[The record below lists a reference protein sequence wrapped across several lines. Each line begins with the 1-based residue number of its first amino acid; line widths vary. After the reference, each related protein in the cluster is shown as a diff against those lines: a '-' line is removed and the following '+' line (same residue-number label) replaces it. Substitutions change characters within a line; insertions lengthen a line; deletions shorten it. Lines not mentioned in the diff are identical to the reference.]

1 MSDLPNTTDETDA
14 ERLVRLDQTG
24 LVTSAQD
31 VVAVFRASKPLS
43 AEGIALLVED
53 AKKLTEY
60 D

>member
-14 ERLVRLDQTG
+14 ERLARMDQTG

-31 VVAVFRASKPLS
+31 IVAVFRAAKPLS